1 MADNDDEVSVI
12 RPPDTLKSKVREG
25 GPGAVDLAAL
35 ERAEAVI
42 ANLTDSYLQW
52 VLEDLTRLQN
62 AYDGLAASS
71 EADRKGAAEKVFQ
84 IAHDIKGQGGS
95 FGYNLMTVIGNS
107 LCRFIEK
114 QPDVNAK
121 GVEVIGV
128 HVASLKLVI
137 AQDLKGDGG
146 PIGEK
151 LLAGLNAVIDKVAAK

>member
-1 MADNDDEVSVI
+1 MADKDEVSVI

-42 ANLTDSYLQW
+42 ANLTGSYLQW
-52 VLEDLTRLQN
+52 VQEDLVKLQN
-62 AYDGLAASS
+62 AYDVLAA
-71 EADRKGAAEKVFQ
+71 APDDGRKAAAEKIFQ

-114 QPDVNAK
+114 QPGVGPKEIDVIK
-121 GVEVIGV
+121 V
-128 HVASLKLVI
+128 HVDSLKLVI

-146 PIGEK
+146 PFGEK
-151 LLAGLNAVIDKVAAK
+151 LLAGLNAVIDKVLVK

>member
-1 MADNDDEVSVI
+1 MADDENEVSVI

-52 VLEDLTRLQN
+52 VQEDLVKIQT
-62 AYDGLAASS
+62 AYDALAAAP
-71 EADRKGAAEKVFQ
+71 EAERKAAADRVFQ
-84 IAHDIKGQGGS
+84 VAHDIKGQGGS

-107 LCRFIEK
+107 LCRFIERE
-114 QPDVNAK
+114 PDPSPKHVD
-121 GVEVIGV
+121 VIKV
-128 HVASLKLVI
+128 HVDSLKLVI
-137 AQDLKGDGG
+137 AQNLKGDGG
-146 PIGEK
+146 PLGEK

>member
-1 MADNDDEVSVI
+1 MADKDEVSVI

-42 ANLTDSYLQW
+42 ANLTGSYLQW
-52 VLEDLTRLQN
+52 VQEDLVKLQT
-62 AYDGLAASS
+62 AYDTLAAAAD
-71 EADRKGAAEKVFQ
+71 ADRKAGAERIFQ

-114 QPDVNAK
+114 QPTTGAKEIDVIK
-121 GVEVIGV
+121 V
-128 HVASLKLVI
+128 HVDSLKLVI

-146 PIGEK
+146 PLGEK
-151 LLAGLNAVIDKVAAK
+151 LLAGLNAVIDKVLVK